1 MKEKVFKVVCL
12 TIILFLITSVI
23 IDVIK
28 NGSNL

>member
-12 TIILFLITSVI
+12 TIILFLITSVK